1 MSSRLQIGLVAGFLI
16 ILGLGLALYK
26 KIELGFPLLPGERQV
41 VWTLESKV
49 SFKPVRSLVES
60 PVYKGS
66 VNGSREGAEKDK
78 KQGKDES
85 SIENQVAS
93 ARENFK
99 GNPVEISLAL
109 PEPEAGWVVLD
120 DHFASS
126 GFGFS
131 VQEQQGDRRARWT
144 RQSLDR
150 TTTLYYKLQ
159 VYRADIF
166 DLGGSPIPEIVP
178 PELTPDLLAAMERV
192 VASLRE
198 QSSSDNSFTALL
210 LQQLVQDQ
218 MDQDTAFLFGSREE
232 SKLAMVMDVL
242 AYAGIPAQSVKGVF
256 LEDGRR
262 RQQLDTLVEIYDGNH
277 WYVFDPKT
285 AQLGLPENFFVWRRG
300 DASVL
305 DVMGG
310 KSSHLE
316 FAIVANTLPIKS
328 VLFMEQQVKERLLLD
343 FSIYSLPV
351 EQQGVFKGLLLIPV
365 GALVVVL
372 LRLLVGIRTSGTFM
386 PILIA
391 LAFIQTT
398 LFAGLAIFLAVV
410 GVGLWIRF
418 YLSRLNLLLVAR
430 ITAVVIVV
438 ILLMAAL
445 SIISYKLGFDQLLT
459 VTFFPTIIL
468 AWTIE
473 RMSIIWEED
482 GGREVLIQGSGSLI
496 AAVLAY
502 LLMSVDLIEHLT
514 FNFPEL
520 MISLLGVVLLL
531 GKYNG
536 YRLVELYRFRDLGN
550 PDQ

>member
-1 MSSRLQIGLVAGFLI
+1 
-16 ILGLGLALYK
+16 
-26 KIELGFPLLPGERQV
+26 
-41 VWTLESKV
+41 
-49 SFKPVRSLVES
+49 
-60 PVYKGS
+60 
-66 VNGSREGAEKDK
+66 
-78 KQGKDES
+78 
-85 SIENQVAS
+85 
-93 ARENFK
+93 
-99 GNPVEISLAL
+99 
-109 PEPEAGWVVLD
+109 
-120 DHFASS
+120 
-126 GFGFS
+126 
-131 VQEQQGDRRARWT
+131 
-144 RQSLDR
+144 
-150 TTTLYYKLQ
+150 
-159 VYRADIF
+159 
-166 DLGGSPIPEIVP
+166 
-178 PELTPDLLAAMERV
+178 
-192 VASLRE
+192 VASLR
-198 QSSSDNSFTALL
+198 QGASDSTSFTALL
-210 LQQLVQDQ
+210 LLQLVQGQ
-218 MDQDTAFLFGSREE
+218 MDQDTAFLFGDREE
-232 SKLAMVMDVL
+232 SRLSVVMDVL
-242 AYAGIPAQSVKGVF
+242 AFAGIPAQPVKGIF

-262 RQQLDTLVEIYDGNH
+262 RQQMDTLVEIYDGNH
-277 WYVFDPKT
+277 WQVFDSKT
-285 AQLGLPENFFVWRRG
+285 AQPGLPDNFFVWQRG
-300 DASVL
+300 DRSVL
-305 DVMGG
+305 DVVGG
-310 KSSHLE
+310 KSSQLE
-316 FAIVANTLPIKS
+316 FAIVENTLPIKT

-372 LRLLVGIRTSGTFM
+372 LRLLVGVRTSGTFM

-398 LFAGLAIFLAVV
+398 LLTGLVIFLTVV
-410 GVGLWIRF
+410 GAGLWIRF

-459 VTFFPTIIL
+459 VTFLPTIIL

-473 RMSIIWEED
+473 RMSILWEEE
-482 GGREVLIQGSGSLI
+482 GGHEVLIQGSGSLL

-550 PDQ
+550 PEQ